1 LNGWNDWNSLAERR
15 RQNLGEQKIF
25 MLDLRTWLNEVDK
38 LGQLMTVENVQ
49 WDLELSTLTEI
60 INERSKTRPAIL
72 FDRIK
77 DYPQGYRVA
86 ANLVSSVGRLALT
99 LGMKAG
105 MTDMDFVQA
114 WRQQVKKITP
124 IPAKT
129 VSTGPLF
136 ENVKEGKE
144 INVFKFPVP
153 RWHELDGGR
162 YIGTDDLVIT
172 RDPEED
178 WVNVG
183 TYRIMVHGP
192 DRLGLHMS
200 PGKHGRVHKDKY
212 HSRGKPLPIA
222 VSFGH
227 HPINFVFASTDVPN
241 RVNEY
246 DYAGGVLGSPLEV
259 VKGPLT
265 GLPIPADA
273 EMAIEGEVA
282 ADDVLPEG
290 PFGEW
295 TGYYA
300 SNQPA
305 VPVIQIKALYFR
317 NDPILCG
324 FPLLKPSAGDN
335 IHFSLMRSSL
345 VWNALD
351 EAGVP
356 DVKGVW
362 CHPSCGRFLT
372 VVSIKQRYPGH
383 ARQTG
388 MIASQCRT
396 GAYLGRYVIVVDDD
410 VDITD
415 SEEVLWVLGSRSD
428 PAQSIEI
435 LRRAWSGPLDPRI
448 PREEVGHSSRAVI
461 DATRPYE
468 WRDKFP
474 KVSGASRELKDKVAN
489 NWRDFLEKKLAGK

>member
-1 LNGWNDWNSLAERR
+1 
-15 RQNLGEQKIF
+15 

-212 HSRGKPLPIA
+212 HARGKPLPIA

-415 SEEVLWVLGSRSD
+415 SEEVLWVLSSRSD
-428 PAQSIEI
+428 PVQSIEI

-448 PREEVGHSSRAVI
+448 PRDEVGHSSRAVI

-474 KVSGASRELKDKVAN
+474 KVSGASRELKDKVGN

>member
-1 LNGWNDWNSLAERR
+1 
-15 RQNLGEQKIF
+15 
-25 MLDLRTWLNEVDK
+25 MPDLRTWLNDVEK
-38 LGQLMTVENVQ
+38 LGQLMTVENVH

-60 INERSKTRPAIL
+60 INERSKTRPAII

-77 DYPQGYRVA
+77 DYPRGYRVA
-86 ANLVSSVGRLALT
+86 ANLVSSTERLALT

-105 MTDMDFVQA
+105 LSDMDFIQA
-114 WRQQVKKITP
+114 WRQQVKKISP
-124 IPAKT
+124 VSAET

-136 ENVKEGKE
+136 ENVHKGKD
-144 INVFKFPVP
+144 INVLRFPVP

-172 RDPEED
+172 RDPEEG

-183 TYRIMVHGP
+183 TYRVMVHGP
-192 DRLGLHMS
+192 DRLALHMS

-212 HSRGKPLPIA
+212 HAQGKPLPVA

-227 HPINFVFASTDVPN
+227 HPINFVVASTDVPN

-246 DYAGGVLGSPLEV
+246 DYAGGILGQPLEV

-273 EMAIEGEVA
+273 EIAIEGEVA
-282 ADDVLPEG
+282 MEDVMAEG

-305 VPVIQIKALYFR
+305 VPVIQVKALYFR

-324 FPLLKPSAGDN
+324 FPLLKPSSGDN
-335 IHFSLMRSSL
+335 LHFSLMRSSL
-345 VWNALD
+345 IWNALD

-362 CHPSCGRFLT
+362 CHPAGGRFLT
-372 VVSIKQRYPGH
+372 VLAIKQRYPGH
-383 ARQTG
+383 ARQAG
-388 MIASQCRT
+388 MIASQCRS
-396 GAYLGRYVIVVDDD
+396 GAYLGRYVVVVDDD
-410 VDITD
+410 VDITN
-415 SEEVLWVLGSRSD
+415 SEEFLWVLSSRSD
-428 PAQSIEI
+428 PAESIEI

-448 PREEVGHSSRAVI
+448 PRDRVGHSSRAVI

-468 WRDKFP
+468 WREKFP
-474 KVSGASRELKDKVAN
+474 KVSGASRELKDKVAAD
-489 NWRDFLEKKLAGK
+489 WREFLDRKIGAR

>member
-1 LNGWNDWNSLAERR
+1 
-15 RQNLGEQKIF
+15 
-25 MLDLRTWLNEVDK
+25 MPDLRSWLDDVDK
-38 LGQLMTVENVQ
+38 LGQLMRVENAH

-60 INERSKTRPAIL
+60 INERAKTRPAIL
-72 FDRIK
+72 FDCIK
-77 DYPQGYRVA
+77 GYPRGRRVA
-86 ANLVSSVGRLALT
+86 ANLVSSVDRLALT

-105 MTDMDFVQA
+105 MGDMEFIHA
-114 WRQQVKKITP
+114 WRQQVKKIAP
-124 IPAKT
+124 LPAESVPT
-129 VSTGPLF
+129 AALF
-136 ENVKEGKE
+136 DNVRKGQDL
-144 INVFKFPVP
+144 NVLEFPVP

-172 RDPEED
+172 RDPEEG

-192 DRLGLHMS
+192 DRLALHMS

-212 HSRGKPLPIA
+212 HAQGKAMPIA

-227 HPINFVFASTDVPN
+227 HPINFVVASTDVPN

-246 DYAGGVLGSPLEV
+246 DYAGGILGRPLQT

-265 GLPIPADA
+265 GLPLPADA
-273 EMAIEGEVA
+273 EIAIEGEVA
-282 ADDVLPEG
+282 LDDTLPEG

-305 VPVIQIKALYFR
+305 VPVIRIKAVYFR

-324 FPLLKPSAGDN
+324 FPLLKPSSGDN
-335 IHFSLMRSSL
+335 LHFSLMRSAL
-345 VWNALD
+345 IWNALD

-362 CHPSCGRFLT
+362 CHPAGGRFLT
-372 VVSIKQRYPGH
+372 VLAIRQRYPGH
-383 ARQTG
+383 ARQAG
-388 MIASQCRT
+388 LIASQCRS
-396 GAYLGRYVIVVDDD
+396 GAYLGRYVVVVDDD
-410 VDITD
+410 VDIAN
-415 SEEVLWVLGSRSD
+415 SEEFLWALSSRSD
-428 PAQSIEI
+428 PAESIEI
-435 LRRAWSGPLDPRI
+435 IRRAWSGPLDPRI
-448 PREEVGHSSRAVI
+448 ARDQVGHSSRAVI

-468 WRDKFP
+468 WREKFP
-474 KVSGASRELKDKVAN
+474 KVSGASRELKEKVAGD
-489 NWRDFLEKKLAGK
+489 WRAFLEEKIARR

>member
-1 LNGWNDWNSLAERR
+1 
-15 RQNLGEQKIF
+15 
-25 MLDLRTWLNEVDK
+25 MPDLRTWLNDVEK
-38 LGQLMTVENVQ
+38 LGQLMTVENVH

-60 INERSKTRPAIL
+60 INERSKTRPAII

-77 DYPQGYRVA
+77 DYPRGYRVA
-86 ANLVSSVGRLALT
+86 ANLVSSTERLALT

-105 MTDMDFVQA
+105 LSDMDFIQA
-114 WRQQVKKITP
+114 WRQQVKKISP
-124 IPAKT
+124 VSAET

-136 ENVKEGKE
+136 ENVHKGKD
-144 INVFKFPVP
+144 INVLSFPVP

-172 RDPEED
+172 RDPEEG

-183 TYRIMVHGP
+183 TYRVMVHGP
-192 DRLGLHMS
+192 DRLALHMS

-212 HSRGKPLPIA
+212 HAQGKPLPVA

-227 HPINFVFASTDVPN
+227 HPINFVVASTDVPN

-246 DYAGGVLGSPLEV
+246 DYAGGILGQRLKV

-273 EMAIEGEVA
+273 EIAIEGEVA
-282 ADDVLPEG
+282 VEDVMAEG

-305 VPVIQIKALYFR
+305 VPVIQVKALYFR

-324 FPLLKPSAGDN
+324 FPLLKPSSGDN
-335 IHFSLMRSSL
+335 LHFSLMRSSL
-345 VWNALD
+345 IWNALD

-362 CHPSCGRFLT
+362 CHPAGGRFLT
-372 VVSIKQRYPGH
+372 VLAIKQRYPGH
-383 ARQTG
+383 ARQAG
-388 MIASQCRT
+388 MIASQCRS
-396 GAYLGRYVIVVDDD
+396 GAYLGRYVVVVDDD
-410 VDITD
+410 VDITN
-415 SEEVLWVLGSRSD
+415 SEEFLWVLSSRSD
-428 PAQSIEI
+428 PAESIEI

-448 PREEVGHSSRAVI
+448 PRDRVGHSSRAVI

-468 WRDKFP
+468 WREKFP
-474 KVSGASRELKDKVAN
+474 KVSGASRELKDRVAAD
-489 NWRDFLEKKLAGK
+489 WREFLDRKIGAR

>member
-1 LNGWNDWNSLAERR
+1 
-15 RQNLGEQKIF
+15 
-25 MLDLRTWLNEVDK
+25 MPDLRTWLNEVDK
-38 LGQLMTVENVQ
+38 LGQLMTVENLH

-105 MTDMDFVQA
+105 MSDMDFVQA

-212 HSRGKPLPIA
+212 HARGKPLPIA

-246 DYAGGVLGSPLEV
+246 DYAGGVVGSPLEV

-273 EMAIEGEVA
+273 EIAIEGEVA

-415 SEEVLWVLGSRSD
+415 SEEVLWVLSSRSD

-448 PREEVGHSSRAVI
+448 PRDEVGHSSRAVI

-489 NWRDFLEKKLAGK
+489 NWRDLLEKKLAGK

>member
-1 LNGWNDWNSLAERR
+1 
-15 RQNLGEQKIF
+15 
-25 MLDLRTWLNEVDK
+25 MPDLRTWLNEVAK
-38 LGQLMTVENVQ
+38 LGQLMTVENVH

-60 INERSKTRPAIL
+60 INERSKTRPAL
-72 FDRIK
+72 VFDRIK

-86 ANLVSSVGRLALT
+86 ANLVSSTERLALT

-105 MTDMDFVQA
+105 LSDMDFIQA
-114 WRQQVKKITP
+114 WRQQVKKISP
-124 IPAKT
+124 VSAET

-136 ENVKEGKE
+136 ENVHKGKE
-144 INVFKFPVP
+144 INVLKFPVP

-172 RDPEED
+172 RDPEEG

-183 TYRIMVHGP
+183 TYRVMVHGP
-192 DRLGLHMS
+192 DRLALHMS

-212 HSRGKPLPIA
+212 HAQGKPLPVA

-227 HPINFVFASTDVPN
+227 HPINFVVASTDVPN

-246 DYAGGVLGSPLEV
+246 DYAGGILGQPLQV

-273 EMAIEGEVA
+273 EIAIEGEVA
-282 ADDVLPEG
+282 VEDLMAEG

-305 VPVIQIKALYFR
+305 VPVIQVKALYFR

-324 FPLLKPSAGDN
+324 FPLLKPSSGDN
-335 IHFSLMRSSL
+335 LHFSLMRSSL
-345 VWNALD
+345 IWNALD

-362 CHPSCGRFLT
+362 CHPAGGRFLT
-372 VVSIKQRYPGH
+372 VVAIKQRYPGH
-383 ARQTG
+383 ARQAG
-388 MIASQCRT
+388 MIASQCRS
-396 GAYLGRYVIVVDDD
+396 GAYLGRYVVVVDDD
-410 VDITD
+410 VEITN
-415 SEEVLWVLGSRSD
+415 SEEFLWVLSSRSD
-428 PAQSIEI
+428 PAESIEI

-448 PREEVGHSSRAVI
+448 PRDRVGHSSRAVI

-468 WRDKFP
+468 WREKFP
-474 KVSGASRELKDKVAN
+474 KVSGASRELKDKVAAD
-489 NWRDFLEKKLAGK
+489 WREFLDRKIGR

>member
-1 LNGWNDWNSLAERR
+1 
-15 RQNLGEQKIF
+15 
-25 MLDLRTWLNEVDK
+25 
-38 LGQLMTVENVQ
+38 MTVENVQ

-415 SEEVLWVLGSRSD
+415 SEEVLWVLSSRSD
-428 PAQSIEI
+428 PVQSIEI

-448 PREEVGHSSRAVI
+448 PRDEVGHSSRAVI

-474 KVSGASRELKDKVAN
+474 KVSGASRELKNKVAN

>member
-1 LNGWNDWNSLAERR
+1 
-15 RQNLGEQKIF
+15 
-25 MLDLRTWLNEVDK
+25 MPDLRTWLNEVDK
-38 LGQLMTVENVQ
+38 LGQLMTVENVH

-105 MTDMDFVQA
+105 MSDMDFVQA

-212 HSRGKPLPIA
+212 HARGKPLPIA

-415 SEEVLWVLGSRSD
+415 SEEVLWVLSSRSD
-428 PAQSIEI
+428 PAQSIDI

-448 PREEVGHSSRAVI
+448 PRDEVGHSSRAVI

-468 WRDKFP
+468 WWDKFP

-489 NWRDFLEKKLAGK
+489 NWRDFLAKKLLAK

>member
-1 LNGWNDWNSLAERR
+1 MA
-15 RQNLGEQKIF
+15 
-25 MLDLRTWLNEVDK
+25 DLRAWMDEVK
-38 LGQLMTVENVQ
+38 QIGQLINIDNVH
-49 WDLELSTLTEI
+49 WNLELSTLTEI
-60 INERSKTRPAIL
+60 INERSKTRPAIV

-77 DYPQGYRVA
+77 DYPPGYRVA
-86 ANLVSSVGRLALT
+86 ANLVSSVERLALT

-105 MTDMDFVQA
+105 LSDADFIQS
-114 WRQQVKKITP
+114 WRQQVKKIVP
-124 IPAKT
+124 VPAGT
-129 VSTGPLF
+129 VADGPLF
-136 ENVKEGKE
+136 ENVEKGKD
-144 INVFKFPVP
+144 IDVLGFPVP

-172 RDPEED
+172 RDPEEG

-212 HSRGKPLPIA
+212 HQQGKPFPVA

-227 HPINFVFASTDVPN
+227 HPIYFVVASTDVPN

-246 DYAGGVLGSPLEV
+246 DYAGGILGQPLQV
-259 VKGPLT
+259 VNGPLT

-273 EMAIEGEVA
+273 EIAIEGEVGLE
-282 ADDVLPEG
+282 DVLPEG

-300 SNQPA
+300 SHQPA

-324 FPLLKPSAGDN
+324 FPLLKPSSGDN
-335 IHFSLMRSSL
+335 LHFSLMRSAL
-345 VWNALD
+345 IWNALD

-356 DVKGVW
+356 DIKGVW
-362 CHPSCGRFLT
+362 AHPAGGRFLT
-372 VVSIKQRYPGH
+372 LVSLKQRYPGH
-383 ARQTG
+383 ARQAG
-388 MIASQCRT
+388 LIASQCRS
-396 GAYLGRYVIVVDDD
+396 GAYLGRYVVVVDDD
-410 VDITD
+410 VDITN
-415 SEEVLWVLGSRSD
+415 SEEFLWALSSRSD

-448 PREEVGHSSRAVI
+448 PPDEVGFSSRAVI

-468 WRDKFP
+468 WREKFP
-474 KVSGASRELKDKVAN
+474 KVSGASRELKNEVGKK
-489 NWRDFLEKKLAGK
+489 WQDFLERNLRRTPNKAS

>member
-1 LNGWNDWNSLAERR
+1 
-15 RQNLGEQKIF
+15 
-25 MLDLRTWLNEVDK
+25 MPDLRTWLNEVDK
-38 LGQLMTVENVQ
+38 LGQLMTVEGVH
-49 WDLELSTLTEI
+49 WDLDLSTLTEI

-105 MTDMDFVQA
+105 MSDMDFVQA

-212 HSRGKPLPIA
+212 HARGKPLPIA

-415 SEEVLWVLGSRSD
+415 SEEVLWVLSSRSD
-428 PAQSIEI
+428 PSQSIEI
-435 LRRAWSGPLDPRI
+435 LKRAWSGPLDPRI
-448 PREEVGHSSRAVI
+448 PRDEVGHSSRAVI

-474 KVSGASRELKDKVAN
+474 KVSGASRELKNKVAN

>member
-1 LNGWNDWNSLAERR
+1 
-15 RQNLGEQKIF
+15 
-25 MLDLRTWLNEVDK
+25 MPDLRTWLDDVNK
-38 LGQLMTVENVQ
+38 IGQLMTVENVH

-60 INERSKTRPAIL
+60 INERSKTRPAII

-86 ANLVSSVGRLALT
+86 ANLVSSVDRLAMT
-99 LGMKAG
+99 LGMKPG
-105 MTDMDFVQA
+105 LSDMDFVQA
-114 WRQQVKKITP
+114 WRQQVKKISP
-124 IPAKT
+124 MAAET

-136 ENVKEGKE
+136 ENTRKGKE
-144 INVFKFPVP
+144 VDLLQFPVP

-162 YIGTDDLVIT
+162 YIGTDDLVVT
-172 RDPEED
+172 RDPEEG

-192 DRLGLHMS
+192 DRVALHMS

-212 HSRGKPLPIA
+212 HAQGKPLPIA

-227 HPINFVFASTDVPN
+227 HPVNFVVASTDVPN

-246 DYAGGVLGSPLEV
+246 DYAGGILGKPLQV

-273 EMAIEGEVA
+273 EIAIEGEVA
-282 ADDVLPEG
+282 VDDVMPEG

-305 VPVIQIKALYFR
+305 VPVIQVKALYFR

-335 IHFSLMRSSL
+335 LHFSLMRSSL
-345 VWNALD
+345 IWNALD

-362 CHPSCGRFLT
+362 AHPSGGRFLT
-372 VVSIKQRYPGH
+372 VVAIKQRYPGH
-383 ARQTG
+383 ARQAG
-388 MIASQCRT
+388 MIASQCRS

-410 VDITD
+410 VDISN
-415 SEEVLWVLGSRSD
+415 SEEVLWVLSSRSD
-428 PAQSIEI
+428 PAESIEI

-448 PREEVGHSSRAVI
+448 PRDRVGHSSRAVI

-468 WRDKFP
+468 WREKFP
-474 KVSGASRELKDKVAN
+474 KVSGASGELKAKVAN
-489 NWRDFLEKKLAGK
+489 DWRAFLDQKVGGR

>member
-1 LNGWNDWNSLAERR
+1 
-15 RQNLGEQKIF
+15 
-25 MLDLRTWLNEVDK
+25 MPDLRTWLGEVEK
-38 LGQLMTVENVQ
+38 IGQLMTVENVH

-60 INERSKTRPAIL
+60 INERSKIRPAII

-77 DYPQGYRVA
+77 DYPQGHRVA
-86 ANLVSSVGRLALT
+86 VNLVSSVDRLAMT
-99 LGMKAG
+99 LGMQPG
-105 MTDMDFVQA
+105 LSDMDFVQA
-114 WRQQVKKITP
+114 WRQQVKKIVP
-124 IPAKT
+124 VEARM
-129 VSTGPLF
+129 VSSGPLF
-136 ENVKEGKE
+136 DNKQKGKD
-144 INVFKFPVP
+144 INLLQFPVP

-172 RDPEED
+172 RDPEEG

-192 DRLGLHMS
+192 DRVALHMS

-212 HSRGKPLPIA
+212 HAQGKALPIA

-227 HPINFVFASTDVPN
+227 HPINFVVASTDVPN

-246 DYAGGVLGSPLEV
+246 DYAGGIFGEPLQV

-273 EMAIEGEVA
+273 EIAIEGEVA
-282 ADDVLPEG
+282 VDDVMPEG

-305 VPVIQIKALYFR
+305 VPVIQVKALYFR

-335 IHFSLMRSSL
+335 LHFSLMRSSL
-345 VWNALD
+345 IWNALD

-362 CHPSCGRFLT
+362 AHPSGGRFLT
-372 VVSIKQRYPGH
+372 VVAIKQRYPGH
-383 ARQTG
+383 ARQAG
-388 MIASQCRT
+388 MIASQCRS
-396 GAYLGRYVIVVDDD
+396 GAYLGRYVIVVDED
-410 VDITD
+410 VDIAN
-415 SEEVLWVLGSRSD
+415 SEEVLWALSSRSD
-428 PAQSIEI
+428 PAESIEI

-448 PREEVGHSSRAVI
+448 PRDRVGHSSRAVI

-468 WRDKFP
+468 WQDKFP

-489 NWRDFLEKKLAGK
+489 DWHSFLDQKVGRK

>member
-1 LNGWNDWNSLAERR
+1 
-15 RQNLGEQKIF
+15 
-25 MLDLRTWLNEVDK
+25 MPDLRTWLNEVDK
-38 LGQLMTVENVQ
+38 LGQLMTVENVH

-105 MTDMDFVQA
+105 MSDMDFVQA

-212 HSRGKPLPIA
+212 HARGKPLPIA

-273 EMAIEGEVA
+273 EIAIEGEVA

-415 SEEVLWVLGSRSD
+415 SEEVLWVLSSRSD

-448 PREEVGHSSRAVI
+448 PRDEVGHSSRAVI

-489 NWRDFLEKKLAGK
+489 NWRDFLEKKFGGK

>member
-1 LNGWNDWNSLAERR
+1 MS
-15 RQNLGEQKIF
+15 
-25 MLDLRTWLNEVDK
+25 DLRTWLTAVDK
-38 LGQLMTVENVQ
+38 LGQLMSVNDAH
-49 WDLELSTLTEI
+49 WDLELSTLSEI
-60 INERSKTRPAIL
+60 INERTKTRPAII

-86 ANLVSSVGRLALT
+86 ANLVSSVDRLALT
-99 LGMKAG
+99 VGMKPG
-105 MTDMDFVQA
+105 LSSMDFVQA
-114 WRQQVKKITP
+114 WRQRIKKISPMT
-124 IPAKT
+124 AET
-129 VSTGPLF
+129 VDTGPLF
-136 ENVKEGKE
+136 ENIKKGKD
-144 INVFKFPVP
+144 IDVLRFPVP

-172 RDPEED
+172 QDPDEG

-192 DRLGLHMS
+192 DRLALHMS
-200 PGKHGRVHKDKY
+200 PGKHGRIHKDKY
-212 HSRGKPLPIA
+212 HAQGKALPVA

-227 HPINFVFASTDVPN
+227 HPINFLVASTDVPN

-246 DYAGGVLGSPLEV
+246 DYAGGILGEPLRV
-259 VKGPLT
+259 VQGPLT

-273 EMAIEGEVA
+273 EIAIEGEVA
-282 ADDVLPEG
+282 MDDVLPEG

-324 FPLLKPSAGDN
+324 FPLLKPSSGDSL
-335 IHFSLMRSSL
+335 HFALMRSAL
-345 VWNALD
+345 LWNALD
-351 EAGVP
+351 ETGVP
-356 DVKGVW
+356 DVKAVW
-362 CHPSCGRFLT
+362 CHPAGGRFMT
-372 VVSIKQRYPGH
+372 VLSIKQRYPGH
-383 ARQTG
+383 ARQAAI
-388 MIASQCRT
+388 IASQCRP
-396 GAYLGRYVIVVDDD
+396 GAYLGRYVVVVDDD
-410 VDITD
+410 IDISN
-415 SEEVLWVLGSRSD
+415 SEEVIWAISSRSD
-428 PAQSIEI
+428 PVESIEI

-448 PREEVGHSSRAVI
+448 PRDEVGHSSRAVI

-474 KVSGASRELKDKVAN
+474 KVSGASRELKDKVAAD
-489 NWRDFLEKKLAGK
+489 WRVFLDQTVGGK

>member
-1 LNGWNDWNSLAERR
+1 MA
-15 RQNLGEQKIF
+15 
-25 MLDLRTWLNEVDK
+25 DLRAWMDEVK
-38 LGQLMTVENVQ
+38 QIGQLMNIDNVH

-60 INERSKTRPAIL
+60 INERSKTRPAIV

-77 DYPQGYRVA
+77 DYPHGYRVA
-86 ANLVSSVGRLALT
+86 ANLVSSVERLTLT

-105 MTDMDFVQA
+105 LSDIDFIQS
-114 WRQQVKKITP
+114 WRQQVKKIVP
-124 IPAKT
+124 VPAGT
-129 VSTGPLF
+129 VADGPLF
-136 ENVKEGKE
+136 ENVKKGKD
-144 INVFKFPVP
+144 IDVLGFPVP

-172 RDPEED
+172 RDPEEG

-212 HSRGKPLPIA
+212 HQQGKPFPIA

-227 HPINFVFASTDVPN
+227 HPIYFVVASTDVPN

-246 DYAGGVLGSPLEV
+246 DYAGGILGQPLQV
-259 VKGPLT
+259 VNGPLT

-273 EMAIEGEVA
+273 EIAIEGEVGLE
-282 ADDVLPEG
+282 DVMPEG

-300 SNQPA
+300 SHQPA

-324 FPLLKPSAGDN
+324 FPLLKPSSGDN
-335 IHFSLMRSSL
+335 LHFSLMRSAL
-345 VWNALD
+345 IWNALD

-356 DVKGVW
+356 DIKGVW
-362 CHPSCGRFLT
+362 AHPAGGRFLT
-372 VVSIKQRYPGH
+372 LVSLKQRYPGH
-383 ARQTG
+383 ARQAG
-388 MIASQCRT
+388 LIASQCRS
-396 GAYLGRYVIVVDDD
+396 GAYLGRYVVVVDDD
-410 VDITD
+410 VDITN
-415 SEEVLWVLGSRSD
+415 SEEFLWALSSRSD

-448 PREEVGHSSRAVI
+448 PPDEVGFSSRAVI

-468 WRDKFP
+468 WREKFP
-474 KVSGASRELKDKVAN
+474 KVSGASRELKDEVGKK
-489 NWRDFLEKKLAGK
+489 WQDFLERNLRRTPNKAS